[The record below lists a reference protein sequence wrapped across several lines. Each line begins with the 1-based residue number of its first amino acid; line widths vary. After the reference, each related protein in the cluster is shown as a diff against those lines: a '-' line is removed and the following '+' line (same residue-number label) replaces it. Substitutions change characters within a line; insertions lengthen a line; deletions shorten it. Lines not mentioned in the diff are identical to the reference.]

1 MAALRYL
8 VISVFFWVISGCTPK
23 VELRAFYGNAFG
35 TTYAIKCYSTVEVAQ
50 LQAQVDSLVRQV
62 NASISTYDPES
73 IISRINR
80 GDSGVVAD
88 QYFKEVLDLSREV
101 NKATFGFFDPTV
113 GSIGNALGFGPKGF
127 SEIPEDRVLD
137 SLCQYVGLELVSISE
152 DTGVINIEH
161 GVYLDFNAIGK
172 GYGIDV
178 IGRHLEQIGITDYLV
193 EVGGEIRALGQNRLK
208 NKPWIIGIESPDV
221 AQDGRSIDKV
231 LAIQNQ
237 SMASSGNYRKFRI
250 DTTTG
255 RKFVHTINPLTC
267 RAEENSVTSASV
279 WAPTCAEADAY
290 ATAIM
295 AMGLERSKDL
305 IEARPDL
312 SIYFTFYDQQHQ
324 PQWYATPDVL
334 ARFQNNK

>member
-8 VISVFFWVISGCTPK
+8 VILAFSWATFSCSPK
-23 VELRAFYGNAFG
+23 EELHTIYGNAFG
-35 TTYAIKCYSTVEVAQ
+35 TTYAIKCYSTLEAAQ
-50 LQAQVDSLVRQV
+50 LQEHVDRLVQQV
-62 NASISTYDPES
+62 NASISTYDPKS

-137 SLCQYVGLELVSISE
+137 SLCQYVGLELVSINE

-193 EVGGEIRALGQNRLK
+193 EVGGEIRALGQNKHK
-208 NKPWIIGIESPDV
+208 NKPWIIGIESPEL
-221 AQDGRSIDKV
+221 QEDGRHIDKV

-295 AMGLERSKDL
+295 AMGLERAKDL

>member
-1 MAALRYL
+1 M
-8 VISVFFWVISGCTPK
+8 
-23 VELRAFYGNAFG
+23 
-35 TTYAIKCYSTVEVAQ
+35 
-50 LQAQVDSLVRQV
+50 
-62 NASISTYDPES
+62 
-73 IISRINR
+73 
-80 GDSGVVAD
+80 
-88 QYFKEVLDLSREV
+88 
-101 NKATFGFFDPTV
+101 
-113 GSIGNALGFGPKGF
+113 
-127 SEIPEDRVLD
+127 
-137 SLCQYVGLELVSISE
+137 
-152 DTGVINIEH
+152 
-161 GVYLDFNAIGK
+161 
-172 GYGIDV
+172 
-178 IGRHLEQIGITDYLV
+178 
-193 EVGGEIRALGQNRLK
+193 GGEIRALGQNRLK

-295 AMGLERSKDL
+295 AMGLERAKDL